1 MTEVMYPKVD
11 DATFDVDTSPL
22 SAERKLAI
30 LSVAACAVGAIGL
43 SYFLPQIDVEM
54 QYYRSTDATR
64 YINVDGFDIQRDAIS
79 VLDESAQQ
87 IDFTAALPGAC
98 EVPVTATLVMDDED
112 RVRDVSAY
120 TINDY
125 GMEGVVYFEN
135 QAELAAYGAE
145 NQQAICA

>member
-64 YINVDGFDIQRDAIS
+64 YINVDGFEIS
-79 VLDESAQQ
+79 TTD
-87 IDFTAALPGAC
+87 
-98 EVPVTATLVMDDED
+98 
-112 RVRDVSAY
+112 
-120 TINDY
+120 
-125 GMEGVVYFEN
+125 
-135 QAELAAYGAE
+135 
-145 NQQAICA
+145 